1 MMSRND
7 LDSIQVQLKISI
19 QNHQALVTSM
29 KNEPQNAELKKKLHE
44 LQKEIFILSEK
55 QRGIV
60 QRLRSDIVNRQPN
73 QQAPVQRNTLTKS
86 QESQPQPAHIMPRP
100 IQPRPIQ
107 PAPPLQPIVLRQP
120 VQAIQPKPLI
130 ENIPPSP
137 STGTRV
143 STDSAPQKPGSPP
156 IRVPTYHR
164 PSILQGSKSPI
175 SNKSHHV
182 TSSFVRKPSDSDNKE
197 FTKPADKKQVSQEE
211 KEKMTFIA
219 ALDLVTQE
227 TLKEMQNRRY
237 ERKRRTTA
245 NPLYN
250 FEPERKRPQNLM
262 LASSISNPPN
272 GKRGRGRPPKSRSPN
287 SSVPGT
293 PESTDGLITNGM
305 TRPNNDVHDDFCA
318 VCNQSGQLLL
328 CDTCSK
334 VYHLQCLDPP
344 LSEIPDGRWSCQ
356 KCRASG
362 RASWSSDALA
372 RVNNFITNKS
382 SKEEERR
389 RLQRRNSDLLSEKSQ
404 LENKNKQFNDNLM
417 VQMQRRDDLLE
428 KNKLHQQKVESLK
441 NFIKLLQ
448 NS

>member
-1 MMSRND
+1 MVSRSD
-7 LDSIQVQLKISI
+7 LDEIQAQLKISI

-29 KNEPQNAELKKKLHE
+29 KDEPQNAELKKKLHD

-60 QRLRSDIVNRQPN
+60 QKLRLDIVNRQPD
-73 QQAPVQRNTLTKS
+73 QPAHGQKKSPAKS
-86 QESQPQPAHIMPRP
+86 QESTPQPAQVVPRP

-107 PAPPLQPIVLRQP
+107 PAPPMQPIVLRQP
-120 VQAIQPKPLI
+120 VQAIQPKPVN
-130 ENIPPSP
+130 ENIPPTQSP
-137 STGTRV
+137 GARGTV
-143 STDSAPQKPGSPP
+143 DIAPQKPGSPP

-175 SNKSHHV
+175 SKSHHV
-182 TSSFVRKPSDSDNKE
+182 TSSFVRKPSDSDGKE
-197 FTKPADKKQVSQEE
+197 FTKPLEKKQVSLEE
-211 KEKMTFIA
+211 KEKLAFIA

-227 TLKEMQNRRY
+227 TLKELQNRRY

-250 FEPERKRPQNLM
+250 FEPERKRPQSLM
-262 LASSISNPPN
+262 LTSSVSNPTN
-272 GKRGRGRPPKSRSPN
+272 GKRGRGRPPKTRSPN
-287 SSVPGT
+287 SSIPTT
-293 PESTDGLITNGM
+293 PDSIDGHNLNGL
-305 TRPNNDVHDDFCA
+305 TRPNNDVHDDFCG

-344 LSEIPDGRWSCQ
+344 LSAIPEGRWSCP
-356 KCRASG
+356 KCQASG
-362 RASWSSDALA
+362 KVGWSSDAIA
-372 RVNNFITNKS
+372 RVNNFITSKS
-382 SKEEERR
+382 AKEEERR
-389 RLQRRNSDLLSEKSQ
+389 RLQRRNSDLLTEKTQ
-404 LENKNKQFNDNLM
+404 LENKNKQMNDSLT
-417 VQMQRRDDLLE
+417 VQMQRRDSLLE
-428 KNKLHQQKVESLK
+428 KNRLHQQKIESLK

>member
-1 MMSRND
+1 MVSRND
-7 LDSIQVQLKISI
+7 LDAIQAKLKISI
-19 QNHQALVTSM
+19 QSHQTLVTSM
-29 KNEPQNAELKKKLHE
+29 KNEPQSAELKKKLHE

-60 QRLRSDIVNRQPN
+60 QRLRTDIVNRQPN
-73 QQAPVQRNTLTKS
+73 QPAPAPKKS
-86 QESQPQPAHIMPRP
+86 PAKPPESQPTQIMPRP

-120 VQAIQPKPLI
+120 VQPIQPKPLI
-130 ENIPPSP
+130 ENIPPTQ
-137 STGTRV
+137 STGTRM
-143 STDSAPQKPGSPP
+143 STDSSQQKPGSPP

-175 SNKSHHV
+175 SKSSHM

-197 FTKPADKKQVSQEE
+197 FTKPAEKKQVSQEE
-211 KEKMTFIA
+211 KEKMSFIA

-250 FEPERKRPQNLM
+250 FEPERKRPQSLM
-262 LASSISNPPN
+262 LTSISNPTN

-287 SSVPGT
+287 SVPGT
-293 PESTDGLITNGM
+293 PESSDGHNTSGIA
-305 TRPNNDVHDDFCA
+305 RPSCDVHDDFCA

-334 VYHLQCLDPP
+334 VFHLQCLDPP

-356 KCRASG
+356 KCQASG
-362 RASWSSDALA
+362 RAGWSSNAIA

-382 SKEEERR
+382 AKEEERR

-404 LENKNKQFNDNLM
+404 LENKNKQFNDNLT
-417 VQMQRRDDLLE
+417 VQMQRRDTLLE
-428 KNKLHQQKVESLK
+428 KSKLHQQKIESLK